1 MATKKGKKIDF
12 KYNLKLYWSLVRNYK
27 FLVFLLLIILLVYSA
42 TGVVE
47 KYIFKI
53 LIDEGTGYVNN
64 TINLSAFKQ
73 TLLLLFLTFLIIT
86 VIRVLARYT
95 KAELIRIFETKLMT
109 DLKRKFFNH
118 LIHLSYDFHTTHRTG
133 SLISRLVRGGSAIE
147 RMTDVFL
154 MNTIP
159 LIFNL
164 IVAGVALASF
174 DVISLIV
181 LIVTIIVFVVYSV
194 IIQNIQKKANVEA
207 NDAED
212 HEKANISDV
221 FTNIDSIKYFGKEHE
236 IKKIFERISE
246 KTRKTLLK
254 FWGYYSYIEP
264 GQDLITSI
272 GLFFMVYFPLKGFL
286 EGTITLGTLVFIYS
300 IYTSIVAHVNNFV
313 HGIRNYYRAMADFE
327 SLFQYNKIQN
337 EVKDAP
343 NAKELKIKQG
353 IIEYRNV
360 DFAYKNRTI
369 FKNFNLKIPQN
380 KKIALVGPSGSG
392 KTTLIKILYRMYDV
406 NRGSILIDNEDI
418 RDYKQE
424 TLRSELSIV
433 PQECVLFDDTIYN
446 NISFSKPGATRT
458 EVLKAIK
465 FAQLDK
471 IINKFPNKENT
482 IVGERGVRL
491 SGGEK
496 QRVSIARALLADKK
510 VLVLDE
516 ATSSLDSETE
526 HEIQKDLQELME
538 GRTTIIIAHRLSTIM
553 KADIIVVLEN
563 GKIVQQ
569 GTHKELIGKTGLYKR
584 LWHLQKGGYIE

>member
-1 MATKKGKKIDF
+1 MANKKGKKIDF
-12 KYNLKLYWSLVRNYK
+12 KYNLKLYWSLVRKYK
-27 FLVFLLLIILLVYSA
+27 LLVFLLLAILLVYSA
-42 TGVVE
+42 IGVVE

-53 LIDEGTGYVNN
+53 LIDDGTGYVSN
-64 TINLSAFKQ
+64 TINISEFKK
-73 TLLLLFLTFLIIT
+73 TLLLLSLTFLIIT
-86 VIRVLARYT
+86 VIRTLSRYA
-95 KAELIRIFETKLMT
+95 KSELVNIFETKLMM

-118 LIHLSYDFHTTHRTG
+118 LLHLSYEFHTTHRTG

-154 MNTIP
+154 MNTAP

-164 IVAGVALASF
+164 IVAGIALASL
-174 DVISLIV
+174 DLTSLIV
-181 LIVTIIVFVVYSV
+181 LIVTTAVFVTYSI
-194 IIQNIQKKANVEA
+194 IIQNKQKKANVES

-212 HEKANISDV
+212 YEKANISDV
-221 FTNIDSIKYFGKEHE
+221 FANIDSIKYFGKEIH
-236 IKKIFERISE
+236 IKKTFEKISD
-246 KTRKTLLK
+246 KTRLTLLK
-254 FWGYYSYIEP
+254 FWGYYKYIES
-264 GQDLITSI
+264 GQDLITGI

-286 EGTITLGTLVFIYS
+286 DGTITLGTLVFIYS
-300 IYTSIVAHVNNFV
+300 IYTSIISHVNNFV

-353 IIEYRNV
+353 IIEYKNV
-360 DFAYKNRTI
+360 DFSYKNRII

-380 KKIALVGPSGSG
+380 KKVALVGPSGSG

-424 TLRSELSIV
+424 SLRSELSIV

-446 NISFSKPGATRT
+446 NIAFSKPGSTRN

-471 IINKFPNKENT
+471 IIKNLPNKEDT
-482 IVGERGVRL
+482 IVGERGVKL

-496 QRVSIARALLADKK
+496 QRVSIARAILANKK
-510 VLVLDE
+510 ILVLDE

-526 HEIQKDLQELME
+526 FEIQKDLKELMK
-538 GRTTIIIAHRLSTIM
+538 GRTSIIIAHRLSTIM
-553 KADIIVVLEN
+553 HADTIVVMKDGN
-563 GKIVQQ
+563 IVQM
-569 GTHKELIGKTGLYKR
+569 GNHNELIRQPGEYKK
-584 LWHLQKGGYIE
+584 LWNLQKGGYIK